1 MPERADAADSSDPV
15 SDLIQQYYRCFN
27 EQRLI
32 DAAALFADDADVE
45 LVPGRPER
53 GRAGYLQ
60 FAAALKAG
68 FPNATLLVERI
79 EQRNEHMYEV
89 YLLMTGTH
97 RGLFDFG
104 SYRFKATDVEAAFH
118 LRELLEIRDGRIL
131 TSVLSLDLNDVVNQL
146 AHIDYERLSE
156 SVQRISSLNAAL
168 EQATGERRRELA
180 NQLGIELDAAR
191 RILRPHF
198 YR

>member
-1 MPERADAADSSDPV
+1 MMPERVDVADASDQV
-15 SDLIQQYYRCFN
+15 FGLIQQYYRCFN

-60 FAAALKAG
+60 FASAVKAG

-79 EQRNEHMYEV
+79 EPRNDMYEV

-104 SYRFKATDVEAAFH
+104 SYRFKPTDVEAAFH

-146 AHIDYERLSE
+146 ARIDYEGLSE
-156 SVQRISSLNAAL
+156 CVRRISSLNAAL
-168 EQATGERRRELA
+168 EQAKGERRRDVA
-180 NQLGIELDAAR
+180 NQLGVELDAAR

-198 YR
+198 YK